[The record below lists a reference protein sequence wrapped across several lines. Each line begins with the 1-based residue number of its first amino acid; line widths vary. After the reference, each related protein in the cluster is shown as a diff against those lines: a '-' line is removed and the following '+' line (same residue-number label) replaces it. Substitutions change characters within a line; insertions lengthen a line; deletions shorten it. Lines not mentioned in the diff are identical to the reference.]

1 MSSEKQKEEVGANLE
16 EMTESEGGVL
26 DRLLSK
32 VNMDMPEDQLSLDQ
46 VIQGKASSGGGLTIA
61 IDHLIREITATGTR
75 VEKLDKNLIDV
86 AIARIDEKISN
97 QMNEILHHEQFQQ
110 MESAWMG
117 LWFAVEKT
125 DFRQNIQME
134 ILNCSK
140 EKLLE
145 DFEESPETV
154 QSGLYKQL
162 YEREYDQPGANPV
175 TAMVANYEFDKT
187 PQDLQLLQNI
197 AKVAA
202 ATHSP
207 FISSVGASFF
217 GETDLA
223 ELPKKPDISEI
234 FTLPEYIKWNSFRKS
249 EDSRYVGLTMNRFM
263 LRMPYTE
270 DNVKT
275 FNFKEDVLEGPHK
288 YLWGNPAFAFL
299 GNLNRCFAKHGWAVN
314 IRGPQSGGKVEDLPV
329 HVYESSGG
337 TQTRIPTEI
346 MLSERKEFE
355 LAENG
360 FIPLSIY
367 KNSDYAVFFS
377 AQSAQKPTRY
387 DSVDATANA
396 KLSANLPYLFLVS
409 RLSHY
414 LKVLQREEIGG
425 ATERDELEK
434 GLNEWIKKLVTDSSS
449 PTAEQKAKYPL
460 RDASVSVTENP
471 ESPGFY
477 TVTMKVRP
485 HFQVEGV
492 NVDLSL
498 VSKMPSK

>member
-1 MSSEKQKEEVGANLE
+1 MPNQEEEKSKVAGELE
-16 EMTESEGGVL
+16 IQEKGSVL
-26 DRLLSK
+26 DNLLKK
-32 VNMDMPEDQLSLDQ
+32 VNMEISEETVNLDQ
-46 VIQGKASSGGGLTIA
+46 VLKGKLSRGGGLAIA
-61 IDHLIREITATGTR
+61 IDHLIREITATGTA
-75 VEKLDKNLIDV
+75 VEILDKNIIDV
-86 AIARIDEKISN
+86 AIARIDEKLSA
-97 QMNEILHHEQFQQ
+97 QVNEVLHHEDFQK
-110 MESAWMG
+110 MESAWQG

-134 ILNCSK
+134 MLSCSK

-162 YEREYDQPGANPV
+162 YDREYDQPGANPV

-187 PQDLQLLQNI
+187 PQDLQLLQNV

-217 GETDLA
+217 GESSLE
-223 ELPKKPDISEI
+223 ELPKKPDISKV
-234 FTLPEYIKWNSFRKS
+234 FTQSEYTKWNSFRQS

-263 LRMPYTE
+263 LRLPYTQGT
-270 DNVKT
+270 VKN
-275 FNFKEDVLEGPHK
+275 FNFNEEVLDSPDK

-299 GNLNRCFAKHGWAVN
+299 ANLNRCFAKHGWAVN

-367 KNSDYAVFFS
+367 KNQDFAVFFS
-377 AQSAQKPTRY
+377 AQSTQKPIKY
-387 DSVDATANA
+387 DTADATANA

-434 GLNEWIKKLVTDSSS
+434 GLDRWIKLLVTESSS
-449 PTAEQKAKYPL
+449 PTVEQKAKYPL
-460 RDASVSVTENP
+460 KDASVAVTENP

-477 TVTMKVRP
+477 NVTMKVRP